1 MTVICIDEK
10 LVIGK
15 TAHFDE
21 AQKLLILFK
30 IIFPRY
36 LIVFKMPILYMG
48 LTTMKAWQL
57 YNLFF

>member
-1 MTVICIDEK
+1 MAVIYIDEK

-30 IIFPRY
+30 IIFPR
-36 LIVFKMPILYMG
+36 
-48 LTTMKAWQL
+48 
-57 YNLFF
+57 